1 MRRSLLTLACIASF
15 SLAGCAIIV
24 APGDGDL
31 EMRTVFS
38 KDAVQGDGRLSSER
52 RTIASLNEL
61 DMSGPVHV
69 DVRVGQ
75 APSLVVEADSNLLP
89 LVRTEA
95 AGNTLR
101 VWVQGN
107 VRTNNPIRVTYTVP
121 QLAQIRATGS
131 GRLAVTDLN
140 GGALT
145 VTKTGSGETML
156 GGRVGAL
163 NIKSTGSGNVNASGL
178 QSGNTN
184 LSLTGSGGVNVGRVS
199 AEALNVKLHGSGD
212 LQASGAAE
220 QLNAQVTGS
229 GGINLTGLASQRADL
244 TTDGSGDIT
253 ARVTQS
259 LVAQTNGSGR
269 ITVYGNPAQRQV
281 TGKRVQVLN

>member
-38 KDAVQGDGRLSSER
+38 KDAVQGDGRLASER

-89 LVRTEA
+89 LVRTET

-131 GRLAVTDLN
+131 GRLAVTDLD

-156 GGRVGAL
+156 A
-163 NIKSTGSGNVNASGL
+163 
-178 QSGNTN
+178 
-184 LSLTGSGGVNVGRVS
+184 GRVS

-229 GGINLTGLASQRADL
+229 GGINLMGLASQRADL

-253 ARVTQS
+253 ARVAQS